1 MGKIIHSKYSIYYL
15 LILHFVIWIF
25 VSFHLDI
32 HPDMSDHWV
41 WSRFLDFGYYEHPP
55 MVAWNMRIVTLI
67 GEYFSISEIISLKI
81 GSVLFST
88 LILYLSFYMGKLF
101 FNLPTGFIFVLLLES
116 TLYFS
121 IGSIFWHIDQF
132 YLVAWLGCMIVM
144 GKFLKDENI
153 KWLYIIGIIAGL
165 GALSKYIMI
174 LFYFSIF
181 LYFILN
187 SKHTLYLKDIR
198 FYISGLISLIIFS
211 PVLYWNYKN
220 EWISFKF
227 QFSRGLSGG
236 DGFESFLLFTI
247 GHLALFSLILSPLS
261 WFNFIKKKY
270 YDKNNTS
277 LNIFLFSTIIIPFLF
292 FSASSLKGSISDP
305 HWLNISYFGLYL
317 LFSKEIYYNYI
328 HNQNLQ
334 YFSIISL
341 SYFTNVCLIIAVFAQ
356 IHFNIFKI
364 PHNEDPLNKLMG
376 WHMTASQIEKS
387 VNSFGYKYP
396 KFIIS
401 REYQL
406 SSALALYMKN
416 KPIPHSIEK
425 PERNKWSPIE
435 DIKKNGAIIV
445 CKINDCENTLKKA
458 KNRFNNEII
467 PLNKITT
474 TIREKVIR
482 KIYIHYLQPKYK
494 L

>member
-1 MGKIIHSKYSIYYL
+1 M
-15 LILHFVIWIF
+15 
-25 VSFHLDI
+25 
-32 HPDMSDHWV
+32 
-41 WSRFLDFGYYEHPP
+41 
-55 MVAWNMRIVTLI
+55 
-67 GEYFSISEIISLKI
+67 
-81 GSVLFST
+81 
-88 LILYLSFYMGKLF
+88 
-101 FNLPTGFIFVLLLES
+101 
-116 TLYFS
+116 
-121 IGSIFWHIDQF
+121 
-132 YLVAWLGCMIVM
+132 
-144 GKFLKDENI
+144 
-153 KWLYIIGIIAGL
+153 
-165 GALSKYIMI
+165 
-174 LFYFSIF
+174 
-181 LYFILN
+181 
-187 SKHTLYLKDIR
+187 
-198 FYISGLISLIIFS
+198 
-211 PVLYWNYKN
+211 
-220 EWISFKF
+220 
-227 QFSRGLSGG
+227 
-236 DGFESFLLFTI
+236 
-247 GHLALFSLILSPLS
+247 
-261 WFNFIKKKY
+261 
-270 YDKNNTS
+270 
-277 LNIFLFSTIIIPFLF
+277 
-292 FSASSLKGSISDP
+292 
-305 HWLNISYFGLYL
+305 
-317 LFSKEIYYNYI
+317 FSKEIYYNYI

-458 KNRFNNEII
+458 KNRFNNDII
-467 PLNKITT
+467 PLSKITT

>member
-1 MGKIIHSKYSIYYL
+1 
-15 LILHFVIWIF
+15 
-25 VSFHLDI
+25 
-32 HPDMSDHWV
+32 
-41 WSRFLDFGYYEHPP
+41 
-55 MVAWNMRIVTLI
+55 MRIVTLI

-121 IGSIFWHIDQF
+121 LGSIFWHIDQF

-174 LFYFSIF
+174 LFYFSMF

-261 WFNFIKKKY
+261 WFNYIKKKY

-406 SSALALYMKN
+406 SSALALYMNN

-425 PERNKWSPIE
+425 PERNKWSPI
-435 DIKKNGAIIV
+435 DNVKRNGAIIV
-445 CKINDCENTLKKA
+445 CEIDDCEKTLQKV
-458 KNRFNNEII
+458 KNKFNNEII

-474 TIREKVIR
+474 TIRKKVIR
-482 KIYIHYLQPKYK
+482 KIYIHYLPPKI
-494 L
+494 